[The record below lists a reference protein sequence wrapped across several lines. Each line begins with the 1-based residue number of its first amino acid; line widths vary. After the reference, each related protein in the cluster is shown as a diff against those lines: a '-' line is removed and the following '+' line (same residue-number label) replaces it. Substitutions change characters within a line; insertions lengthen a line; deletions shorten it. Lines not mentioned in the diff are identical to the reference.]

1 MSNRGAEELD
11 GRTVSADAREGA
23 ENALE
28 LSVVVPLFNE
38 EESVGPLIE
47 RICTAMAGFGKPWE
61 LLLID
66 DGSAD
71 ATVARARQSLGRE
84 GLDLKIV
91 ELQRNF
97 GQTAAMQAG
106 IDIAAG
112 RLIATMDGDL
122 QNDPK
127 DIPGMVAALEER
139 KLDLLVG
146 WRKNRQD
153 DLLMRK
159 IPSLIANY
167 LIGRFTGVKL
177 HDYGCSLK
185 IYRSA
190 IIKQVQLMGEMH
202 RFIPAWVAGV
212 VPGSRIGEMPVTH
225 HARQY
230 GVSKYG
236 ISRTFR
242 VILDLLSVMFFMR
255 YKARPGHFFGSLG
268 LGIGAVSSLILAYLF
283 IDKFIFGNDI
293 GTRPLLLIAVMLV
306 LSSVQLI
313 TTGILAEMLARAYYR
328 GDDTPNYIVREVIT
342 RESAE

>member
-47 RICTAMAGFGKPWE
+47 RICAAMAGFGKPWE

-122 QNDPK
+122 QND
-127 DIPGMVAALEER
+127 
-139 KLDLLVG
+139 
-146 WRKNRQD
+146 
-153 DLLMRK
+153 
-159 IPSLIANY
+159 
-167 LIGRFTGVKL
+167 
-177 HDYGCSLK
+177 
-185 IYRSA
+185 
-190 IIKQVQLMGEMH
+190 
-202 RFIPAWVAGV
+202 
-212 VPGSRIGEMPVTH
+212 
-225 HARQY
+225 
-230 GVSKYG
+230 
-236 ISRTFR
+236 
-242 VILDLLSVMFFMR
+242 
-255 YKARPGHFFGSLG
+255 
-268 LGIGAVSSLILAYLF
+268 
-283 IDKFIFGNDI
+283 
-293 GTRPLLLIAVMLV
+293 
-306 LSSVQLI
+306 
-313 TTGILAEMLARAYYR
+313 
-328 GDDTPNYIVREVIT
+328 
-342 RESAE
+342 